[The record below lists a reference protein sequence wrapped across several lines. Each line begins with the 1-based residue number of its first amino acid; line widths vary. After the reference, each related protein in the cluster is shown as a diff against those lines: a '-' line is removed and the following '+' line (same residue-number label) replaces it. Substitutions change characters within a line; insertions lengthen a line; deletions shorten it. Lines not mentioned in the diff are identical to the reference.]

1 MECDQTYV
9 RIYVDQRG
17 EKFAAEEEK
26 AEAGNAKT
34 LRMNSNANVFNSCE
48 ANGCFE
54 TTIL

>member
-1 MECDQTYV
+1 MACDQTYV

-48 ANGCFE
+48 ANGYFE